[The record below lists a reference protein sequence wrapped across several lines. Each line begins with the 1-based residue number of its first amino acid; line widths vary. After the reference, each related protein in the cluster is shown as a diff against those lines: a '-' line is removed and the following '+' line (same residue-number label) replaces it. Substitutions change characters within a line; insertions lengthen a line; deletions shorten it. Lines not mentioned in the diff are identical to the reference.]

1 LNNRISNKD
10 KKDWNNFINS
20 KEKLP
25 NKDLKNNQ
33 KKIINT
39 KSLDLHGYTLEDA
52 NKKIEN
58 FILENYQNGITKLL
72 VVTGK
77 GLHSDVEKNPYVSK
91 KLSILKY
98 SIPEFIQN
106 NSELNIEKPLI
117 QLTTNEEKFKKL
129 EKFIYENN
137 DQNLRILERNSIFIN
152 NINKAF
158 QTKNIKG
165 MISFKDGRINP
176 FSLLQTLNKYLKY
189 KKIYFS
195 KGEIIKI
202 RKSNNQWISTKKN
215 NENIKSD
222 MVILCNSLKAIDL
235 IDNLSHK
242 ITLKPVLGQAMEI
255 DINDAEVDLLSLP
268 KQFNVNGKNI
278 IPKSKNKL
286 IIGSTDEYSTKPE
299 ENTFEKLTN
308 FLDKK
313 PNWLMKG
320 KISKK
325 WYGIRSRPDGEPSPI
340 MKNLEDGLIIC
351 TGFYKNGILLAPACS

>member
-1 LNNRISNKD
+1 MKG
-10 KKDWNNFINS
+10 
-20 KEKLP
+20 
-25 NKDLKNNQ
+25 LK
-33 KKIINT
+33 
-39 KSLDLHGYTLEDA
+39 
-52 NKKIEN
+52 EN
-58 FILENYQNGITKLL
+58 FQKAHIVIIGSGIIGKFNALELSELGFQITIVDPAQRQNSSHAALGLLMGNIYQKRKGRSWDLRKQSIELWPQWITFLQK
-72 VVTGK
+72 
-77 GLHSDVEKNPYVSK
+77 
-91 KLSILKY
+91 
-98 SIPEFIQN
+98 F

-129 EKFIYENN
+129 EEFVYKNN
-137 DQNLRILERNSIFIN
+137 DQNLLILERDSILIK

-165 MISFKDGRINP
+165 MISFKDGRINAL
-176 FSLLQTLNKYLKY
+176 SLLQTLDKYLKN
-189 KKIYFS
+189 KKVNYLQ
-195 KGEIIKI
+195 GEIIKI
-202 RKSNNQWISTKKN
+202 RKSNNQWISTTKN
-215 NENIKSD
+215 DENIKSD

-235 IDNLSHK
+235 IDGISHN

-255 DINDAEVDLLSLP
+255 DINDAEVNLLSLP
-268 KQFNVNGKNI
+268 KQFNINGKNI

-286 IIGSTDEYSTKPE
+286 IIGSTDEYSSRPE

-308 FLDKK
+308 FLDRK

-351 TGFYKNGILLAPACS
+351 TGFYKNGILLAPACSKWVANEIKNYLS

>member
-1 LNNRISNKD
+1 
-10 KKDWNNFINS
+10 
-20 KEKLP
+20 
-25 NKDLKNNQ
+25 
-33 KKIINT
+33 
-39 KSLDLHGYTLEDA
+39 LELRRQS
-52 NKKIEN
+52 IELWPKWID
-58 FILENYQNGITKLL
+58 FLRKFNY
-72 VVTGK
+72 
-77 GLHSDVEKNPYVSK
+77 
-91 KLSILKY
+91 
-98 SIPEFIQN
+98 
-106 NSELNIEKPLI
+106 ELNIEKPLI

-129 EKFIYENN
+129 EKFVYENN
-137 DQNLRILERNSIFIN
+137 DPTLLILEKDSIFIK

-165 MISFKDGRINP
+165 MISFKDGRINAL
-176 FSLLQTLNKYLKY
+176 SLLQTLDKCLKHKKVNYLQ
-189 KKIYFS
+189 
-195 KGEIIKI
+195 GEIIKI
-202 RKSNNQWISTKKN
+202 RKSNNQWISTTRN

-235 IDNLSHK
+235 IDSRSHNIK
-242 ITLKPVLGQAMEI
+242 LKPVLGQAMEI
-255 DINDAEVDLLSLP
+255 EINDAEVDLLSLP
-268 KQFNVNGKNI
+268 KQFNINGKNI

-286 IIGSTDEYSTKPE
+286 IIGSTEDYSTIPE

-351 TGFYKNGILLAPACS
+351 TGFYKNGILLAPACSKWVANEVKKYFS